1 MSCFPA
7 RRAASRCSFLR
18 GTPSRCSSHARDV
31 PSRSPSALLLFGP
44 CLAVLTCLSGPVVAA
59 PDDVA
64 AEEAG
69 IEIAREARARKSG
82 FGNFTARQVMVLRNK
97 RGRESRRQI
106 RVRVLEVEG
115 DGDKSMFVFAQ
126 PRDVEGTA
134 FLIYS
139 HKEDADEQ
147 WLYLPALKRVKRIS
161 SSNRSGSFMGSEFA
175 YEDMNAQE
183 VEKFT
188 YRYLRDE
195 PCGATLATDLMC
207 TVSERFPTDTKSG
220 YSRQLVWQDKDEYRL
235 WRAEYYDRKDAH
247 LKTLTS
253 GNYELYL
260 DKYWHAGEMTM
271 VNHLTGKSTVLTWT
285 DYQFQTDLDAG
296 DFTQTGLRR
305 VR

>member
-1 MSCFPA
+1 MSRVHRASFRSALFLPLTLLLCSSAPPL
-7 RRAASRCSFLR
+7 AASEAADPEAAGLALAHE
-18 GTPSRCSSHARDV
+18 SR
-31 PSRSPSALLLFGP
+31 
-44 CLAVLTCLSGPVVAA
+44 
-59 PDDVA
+59 
-64 AEEAG
+64 E
-69 IEIAREARARKSG
+69 RKLG
-82 FGNFTARQVMVLRNK
+82 FGNFTAHQVMVLRNK
-97 RGRESRRQI
+97 RGQESQRQL

-115 DGDKSMFVFAQ
+115 DGDKSIFVFDQ

-175 YEDMNAQE
+175 YEDMSAQE
-183 VEKFT
+183 VEKFI

-195 PCGATLATDLMC
+195 PCGASLAADLIC

-235 WRAEYYDRKDAH
+235 WKVEYYDRKDAH
-247 LKTLTS
+247 LKTLTL
-253 GNYELYL
+253 GDYELYL
-260 DKYWHAGEMTM
+260 DKYWYAGEMTM